1 MFRRPLRRAV
11 MLGGVAA
18 VAHHAGTVS
27 GERAAEEQA
36 GTAEAAEA
44 PPAPQTAPAPA
55 AADPYAQLSELKSL
69 LDSGALTQAEFDAQ
83 KQKILAQ

>member
-27 GERAAEEQA
+27 GERSAEEQA
-36 GTAEAAEA
+36 EAVAAPPPPEAA
-44 PPAPQTAPAPA
+44 PPQA
-55 AADPYAQLSELKSL
+55 AADPYAQLTELKSL

>member
-27 GERAAEEQA
+27 GEHAAEEQA
-36 GTAEAAEA
+36 GTAEAARRPQRHRRPQRQR
-44 PPAPQTAPAPA
+44 PPTPTPNSASSKAF
-55 AADPYAQLSELKSL
+55 SIRER
-69 LDSGALTQAEFDAQ
+69 
-83 KQKILAQ
+83 

>member
-18 VAHHAGTVS
+18 VADHAGTVS
-27 GERAAEEQA
+27 GERSAEEQA
-36 GTAEAAEA
+36 AEAAG
-44 PPAPQTAPAPA
+44 PAPAPRRPPPQRPPTPTPKSA
-55 AADPYAQLSELKSL
+55 SSKPFLIRAPY
-69 LDSGALTQAEFDAQ
+69 TQAEFDAQ

>member
-27 GERAAEEQA
+27 GERSAEEQA
-36 GTAEAAEA
+36 AAPQAEAAPLPPEA
-44 PPAPQTAPAPA
+44 APAPA
-55 AADPYAQLSELKSL
+55 AADPYAQISELKSL

>member
-27 GERAAEEQA
+27 GERSAEEQA
-36 GTAEAAEA
+36 AEAAG
-44 PPAPQTAPAPA
+44 PAPAPEAAPAPA
-55 AADPYAQLSELKSL
+55 AADPYAQISELKTL

>member
-27 GERAAEEQA
+27 GERSAEEQA
-36 GTAEAAEA
+36 EVQQAT
-44 PPAPQTAPAPA
+44 PPPESPAAPAQA

-69 LDSGALTQAEFDAQ
+69 LDSGALTQAEFDVQ